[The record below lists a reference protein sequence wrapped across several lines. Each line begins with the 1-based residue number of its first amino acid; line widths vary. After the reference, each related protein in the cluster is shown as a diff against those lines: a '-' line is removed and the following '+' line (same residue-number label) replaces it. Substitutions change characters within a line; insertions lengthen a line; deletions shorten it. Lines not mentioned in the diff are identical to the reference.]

1 MQYRLFNYSIL
12 HNIFCFYSFQY
23 SLFVKIQDLDFW
35 VILCHNLSFQ
45 LQIYVKFYAQ
55 HHPPLINV
63 NNFENLFTLLICNI
77 LQKHPTAP
85 SNKLLCNLPCLPI
98 IRRNSLANSMTTDNT
113 SSRQVYTHYIT
124 VYLCT

>member
-12 HNIFCFYSFQY
+12 HNIFCFYSFQC

-35 VILCHNLSFQ
+35 VILCHNPPFQ

-55 HHPPLINV
+55 HYPPLINV

-77 LQKHPTAP
+77 LQKHPDSSIPQTFMQSNMSAYNTAQFI
-85 SNKLLCNLPCLPI
+85 S
-98 IRRNSLANSMTTDNT
+98 
-113 SSRQVYTHYIT
+113 Q
-124 VYLCT
+124 